1 MQIPRARRNQSAS
14 AKRRCGRMDAD
25 PNGIKLSVVW
35 VKAESQPA
43 QDLVAPNASNHDFGF
58 GDLE

>member
-1 MQIPRARRNQSAS
+1 
-14 AKRRCGRMDAD
+14 MDAD